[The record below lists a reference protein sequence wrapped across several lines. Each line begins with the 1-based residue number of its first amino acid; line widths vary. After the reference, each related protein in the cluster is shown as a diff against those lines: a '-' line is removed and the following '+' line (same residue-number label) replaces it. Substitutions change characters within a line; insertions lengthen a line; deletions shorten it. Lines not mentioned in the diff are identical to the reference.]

1 MISQR
6 INNLQLISIFDR
18 ITHRTKR
25 IKIFVQSRI
34 YCRNIFWTFVSRWET
49 LETDESV
56 NWGESV
62 NEDGGIWRWRLR
74 DFVKFDGSRYGRG
87 KQFIKLFPGVSYL
100 ADTRRNKYVIYER
113 RVRFFSAAHESS
125 SLPVQFRHSIG
136 LAGCSKFY
144 RPIYVGSTPPSVAL
158 IQIR

>member
-18 ITHRTKR
+18 ITHWTKR

-34 YCRNIFWTFVSRWET
+34 SCKNIFRTFVSRWET
-49 LETDESV
+49 LETD
-56 NWGESV
+56 ESV

-113 RVRFFSAAHESS
+113 WVRFFSAHESS

-144 RPIYVGSTPPSVAL
+144 RSML
-158 IQIR
+158 DQRRHLWR